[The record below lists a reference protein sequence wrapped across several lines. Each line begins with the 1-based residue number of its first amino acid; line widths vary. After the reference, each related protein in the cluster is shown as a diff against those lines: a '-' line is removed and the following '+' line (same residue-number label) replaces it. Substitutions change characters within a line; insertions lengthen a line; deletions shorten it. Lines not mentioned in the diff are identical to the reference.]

1 MRVMETDD
9 AAPPLHASPLHRIA
23 RVFEQ
28 LRADQ
33 LDVLAQVYAPQATF
47 QDPFNR
53 VQGLPAITAQFAHM
67 YAKLHAPRFVVN
79 EVTSAQNHVGWM
91 TWDFHFALR
100 KGASAQVVV
109 GATRFVLDEQGL
121 VIDHRDY
128 WDACD
133 FYATLPLLGAV
144 VRRLKRAA
152 ATG

>member
-1 MRVMETDD
+1 MDTD
-9 AAPPLHASPLHRIA
+9 AAPSPLSPHSPLRRIA

-33 LDVLAQVYAPQATF
+33 LDVLAQVYATQATF

-67 YAKLHAPRFVVN
+67 YAKLHAPRFVVR
-79 EVTSAQNHVGWM
+79 EVTAQGQIGWM
-91 TWDFHFALR
+91 VWDFHFALR
-100 KGASAQVVV
+100 AGAQDQCIP
-109 GATRFVLDEQGL
+109 GATRFELDAQGL
-121 VIDHRDY
+121 VTDHRDY

-133 FYATLPLLGAV
+133 FYATVPVLGAV

-152 ATG
+152 AAH

>member
-1 MRVMETDD
+1 MDT
-9 AAPPLHASPLHRIA
+9 ATASLQRIA
-23 RVFEQ
+23 RLFEQ

-33 LDVLAQVYAPQATF
+33 LDVLGQIYSPQATF

-67 YAKLHAPRFVVN
+67 YAKLHAPRFAVR
-79 EVTSAQNHVGWM
+79 EVTVQGLVGWM

-100 KGASAQVVV
+100 AGAQAHCIA
-109 GATRFVLDEQGL
+109 GATRFSLDAQGL

-133 FYATLPLLGAV
+133 FYATVPVLGAV
-144 VRRLKRAA
+144 VRRLKKAA
-152 ATG
+152 AAH

>member
-1 MRVMETDD
+1 MGVMETDA

-67 YAKLHAPRFVVN
+67 YAKLHAPRFEVS
-79 EVTSAQNHVGWM
+79 EVTGQANVGWM

-100 KGASAQVVV
+100 KGASAQLVA
-109 GATRFVLDEQGL
+109 GATRFVLDAQGL

-133 FYATLPLLGAV
+133 FYATVPVLGAV

-152 ATG
+152 AVG

>member
-1 MRVMETDD
+1 MRVMETDA

-28 LRADQ
+28 LRVDQ

-79 EVTSAQNHVGWM
+79 EVTSAQNHVGWI

-100 KGASAQVVV
+100 KGASAQVVA

-133 FYATLPLLGAV
+133 FYATVPLLGAV

>member
-1 MRVMETDD
+1 MRVMET
-9 AAPPLHASPLHRIA
+9 AAAASPLHRIA

-33 LDVLAQVYAPQATF
+33 LDMLAQVYAPQATF

-67 YAKLHAPRFVVN
+67 YAKLHAPRFVVS

-91 TWDFHFALR
+91 AWDFHFALR
-100 KGASAQVVV
+100 KGASAQVVA

-133 FYATLPLLGAV
+133 FYATVPLLGAV